1 MKKKH
6 LPTFLAAIVV
16 YLFKFIISS
25 FISLLILS
33 AGLFFLYQ
41 GVINDSGD
49 GYLIG
54 ICIIL
59 ASLFLIRASLK
70 EKSLIT
76 EYKAVYKKG
85 MKPSMDYVES
95 EEELK
100 KFEDRVIKIIKK
112 EKEKESDEGIY
123 FILLKSDEG
132 FNPKIPQEEPN
143 SYKRI
148 TIRNGKVKLV
158 SLFGES

>member
-1 MKKKH
+1 
-6 LPTFLAAIVV
+6 
-16 YLFKFIISS
+16 
-25 FISLLILS
+25 
-33 AGLFFLYQ
+33 
-41 GVINDSGD
+41 
-49 GYLIG
+49 
-54 ICIIL
+54 
-59 ASLFLIRASLK
+59 
-70 EKSLIT
+70 
-76 EYKAVYKKG
+76 

-95 EEELK
+95 KEELK

-132 FNPKIPQEEPN
+132 FNPKISQKEPS

-158 SLFGES
+158 SLLSES